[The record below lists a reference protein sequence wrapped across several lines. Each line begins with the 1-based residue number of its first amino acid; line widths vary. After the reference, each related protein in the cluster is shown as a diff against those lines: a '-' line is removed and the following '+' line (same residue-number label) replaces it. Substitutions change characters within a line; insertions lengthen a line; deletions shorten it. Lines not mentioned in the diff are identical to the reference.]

1 MKKWLW
7 LCIAVVLLALA
18 ACGNE
23 EEKGSNEVKAKGES
37 SSDTVTY
44 TKSDGTEIEVPA
56 DPKRVVILAAYAGD
70 VIQLGVNIVGVDSW
84 SADNPEFKENLKD
97 ATIVSNEDVEKII
110 ELEPDLIIGF
120 DSIENGD
127 KLAEIAPTV
136 LFTYGEYDYLQQHIE
151 IGKALNKEE
160 EAKAWVEDF
169 KKRAAEAGEKIKEKI
184 GEEATITVVEN
195 YDKQMYIFGDA
206 WGRGTEV
213 LYQAMGLKMP
223 KVVEEAALEPG
234 YYAISQEV
242 LGDYTGDYLLMSLV
256 SDGQDTSFLEK
267 EWFKK
272 IDAVQKG
279 HLIQVDARSFY
290 FNDASS
296 LDYQLKVLEEAFA
309 AIPS

>member
-23 EEKGSNEVKAKGES
+23 EEKGSNEGKVKGES

-84 SADNPEFKENLKD
+84 SVDNPEFKEDLKD
-97 ATIVSNEDVEKII
+97 AAIVSNEDVEKII

-169 KKRAAEAGEKIKEKI
+169 KKRAAEAGGKIKEKI

-267 EWFKK
+267 DWFKK

>member
-7 LCIAVVLLALA
+7 LCVAVMLLALA

-23 EEKGSNEVKAKGES
+23 EEKGSSEGTAKEKS
-37 SSDTVTY
+37 SNDTVIY

-56 DPKRVVILAAYAGD
+56 DPKRVVVLAAYTGD

-84 SADNPEFKENLKD
+84 AADNPQFKEALKD
-97 ATIVSNEDVEKII
+97 ATVVSNEDVEKII

-120 DSIENGD
+120 DNIENGD

-151 IGKALNKEE
+151 IGKALNKED

-169 KKRAAEAGEKIKEKI
+169 KKRAAEAGTKIKEKI
-184 GEEATITVVEN
+184 GEDATITVVEN
-195 YDKQMYIFGDA
+195 YDKQMYVFGDA
-206 WGRGTEV
+206 WGRGTEI

-242 LGDYTGDYLLMSLV
+242 LGDYVGDYLLLSLV
-256 SDGQDTSFLEK
+256 SEGQDTSFLEK

-272 IDAVQKG
+272 IGAVQNG
-279 HLIQVDARSFY
+279 HLIQVDAKTFY

-296 LDYQLKVLEEAFA
+296 LDHQLKVFEEAFA
-309 AIPS
+309 AIQ

>member
-7 LCIAVVLLALA
+7 LCVAVMLLALA

-23 EEKGSNEVKAKGES
+23 EEKGSSEGTAKEKS
-37 SSDTVTY
+37 SNDTVIY

-56 DPKRVVILAAYAGD
+56 DPKRVVVLAAYTGD

-84 SADNPEFKENLKD
+84 AADNPQFKEALKD
-97 ATIVSNEDVEKII
+97 AAVVSNEDVEKII

-120 DSIENGD
+120 DNIENGD
-127 KLAEIAPTV
+127 KLAEIAPIV

-151 IGKALNKEE
+151 IGKALNKEA

-169 KKRAAEAGEKIKEKI
+169 KKRAAEAGTKIKEKI
-184 GEEATITVVEN
+184 GEDATITVVEN
-195 YDKQMYIFGDA
+195 YDKQMYVFGDA
-206 WGRGTEV
+206 WGRGTEI

-242 LGDYTGDYLLMSLV
+242 LGDYVGDYLLLSLV
-256 SDGQDTSFLEK
+256 SEGQDTSFLEK

-272 IDAVQKG
+272 IGAVQNG
-279 HLIQVDARSFY
+279 HLIQVDAKTFY

-296 LDYQLKVLEEAFA
+296 LEHQLKVFEEAFA
-309 AIPS
+309 AIQ

>member
-7 LCIAVVLLALA
+7 LCVAVMLLALA

-23 EEKGSNEVKAKGES
+23 EEKGSSEGTAKEKS
-37 SSDTVTY
+37 SNDTVIY

-56 DPKRVVILAAYAGD
+56 DPKRVIVLAAYTGD

-84 SADNPEFKENLKD
+84 AADNPQFKEALKD
-97 ATIVSNEDVEKII
+97 ATVVSNEDVEKII

-120 DSIENGD
+120 DNIENGD

-169 KKRAAEAGEKIKEKI
+169 KKRAAEAGTKIKEKI
-184 GEEATITVVEN
+184 GEDATITVVEN
-195 YDKQMYIFGDA
+195 YDKQMYVFGDA
-206 WGRGTEV
+206 WGRGTEI

-242 LGDYTGDYLLMSLV
+242 LGDYVGDYLLLSLV
-256 SDGQDTSFLEK
+256 SEGQDTSFLEK
-267 EWFKK
+267 DWFKK
-272 IDAVQKG
+272 IGAVQNG
-279 HLIQVDARSFY
+279 HLIQVDAKTFY

-296 LDYQLKVLEEAFA
+296 LDHQLKVFEEAFA
-309 AIPS
+309 AIQ

>member
-7 LCIAVVLLALA
+7 LCVAVMLLALA

-23 EEKGSNEVKAKGES
+23 EEKGSSEGTAKEKS
-37 SSDTVTY
+37 SNDTVIY

-56 DPKRVVILAAYAGD
+56 DPKRVVVLAAYTGD

-84 SADNPEFKENLKD
+84 AADNPQFKEALKD
-97 ATIVSNEDVEKII
+97 AAVVSNEDVEKII

-120 DSIENGD
+120 DNIENGD

-160 EAKAWVEDF
+160 EAKSWVEDF
-169 KKRAAEAGEKIKEKI
+169 KKRAAEAGTKIKEKI
-184 GEEATITVVEN
+184 GEDATITVVEN
-195 YDKQMYIFGDA
+195 YDKQMYVFGDA
-206 WGRGTEV
+206 WGRGTEI

-242 LGDYTGDYLLMSLV
+242 LGDYVGDYLLLSLV
-256 SDGQDTSFLEK
+256 SEGQDTSFLEK

-272 IDAVQKG
+272 IGAVQNG
-279 HLIQVDARSFY
+279 HLIQVDAKTFY

-296 LDYQLKVLEEAFA
+296 LEHQLKVFEEAFA
-309 AIPS
+309 AIQ